1 MAEKDVVYA
10 LELLHTVQIKRE
22 AIEFASFI
30 DKEFSELPK
39 KEKEKV
45 WQKYLNEDYLNKNK

>member
-1 MAEKDVVYA
+1 MTEKDVVYG

-30 DKEFSELPK
+30 D
-39 KEKEKV
+39 EKFKNLTKLEKDKL
-45 WQKYLNEDYLNKNK
+45 WEKYLKDD